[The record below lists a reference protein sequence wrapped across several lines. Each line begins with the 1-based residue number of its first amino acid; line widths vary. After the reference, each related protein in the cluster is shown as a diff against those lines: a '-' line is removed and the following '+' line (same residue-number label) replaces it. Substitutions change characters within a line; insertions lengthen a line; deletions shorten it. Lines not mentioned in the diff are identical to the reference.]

1 MSNVIRFLETM
12 GSKPISAADYAA
24 TVAALEVGLP
34 QRKALLDR
42 DPDALSELLDGRRQ
56 LRCAIF
62 AADED

>member
-1 MSNVIRFLETM
+1 MSNIIRFLETM
-12 GSKPISAADYAA
+12 GSKPISPADYAA
-24 TVAALEVGLP
+24 TVAALDVGAP

-42 DPDALSELLDGRRQ
+42 DQDALNELLDGRRQ